1 MFLGSE
7 SDTDRDEEENQR
19 LDHLALEIAKEKRK
33 KRTIFHED
41 FQKGL
46 SKAKHQMN
54 LEILSGYKIETEL
67 DLNLCK
73 YLGRVNVPGVS
84 ETLLKKKGLLVGG
97 KLVGIKWDGSKLVH
111 TKDNKPVDL
120 EDEEDS
126 LNITGNALVHKVN
139 SSISEVNMG
148 ECKSIYYFFNYS
160 VGQEEWPA
168 NENRQI

>member
-1 MFLGSE
+1 
-7 SDTDRDEEENQR
+7 
-19 LDHLALEIAKEKRK
+19 
-33 KRTIFHED
+33 
-41 FQKGL
+41 
-46 SKAKHQMN
+46 MN

-126 LNITGNALVHKVN
+126 LKITGNALVHKVN
-139 SSISEVNMG
+139 SSVSEVNMG

-160 VGQEEWPA
+160 VG
-168 NENRQI
+168 

>member
-1 MFLGSE
+1 
-7 SDTDRDEEENQR
+7 
-19 LDHLALEIAKEKRK
+19 
-33 KRTIFHED
+33 
-41 FQKGL
+41 
-46 SKAKHQMN
+46 MN

-120 EDEEDS
+120 EDEEES

-148 ECKSIYYFFNYS
+148 ECKSIYYFFNYL